1 MARFLVYCTTAP
13 GHLFP
18 LVPGLRALRDRGHE
32 VHVRIGA
39 RLVDGPWAEGLRT
52 APTDPR
58 IDEIEVKADATGT
71 GPAQLR
77 RALSGLMARG
87 PLEGADLE
95 RAVAEVDPDV
105 ILVDT
110 NAYGAAVAARASGRP
125 WGILLP
131 SLVPLRGKGIPPYGI
146 GLAPA
151 RGPVGRLRDRV
162 LWPLV
167 IRQFGAA
174 MLPGL
179 NAMRADAGLAPLTSP
194 LDYFQEADRLL
205 VLTGA
210 PLEYPRSDAPPQV
223 RFVGAQI
230 YDPPGETPSWLTED
244 GDPWV
249 LVTTST
255 DYQGDERLAQA
266 AVEALRDEPVRV
278 VVTLADAYGRVELPA
293 AANVRVERFVPH
305 GPVLERAAA
314 VVCHSGMGIVQ
325 KAVAAGVPIVAVPFG
340 RDQPEVARRVAE
352 AGAGV
357 LLPAKRLTAER
368 LRAAVRTAMDGRAG
382 ALSASRRIHE
392 HGGGESFA
400 AVAEELAAQRA
411 SGAAASR
418 HAA

>member
-1 MARFLVYCTTAP
+1 MARYLVYCTTAP

-32 VHVRIGA
+32 IHLRIGA
-39 RLVDGPWAEGLRT
+39 RLVDGPWADGLNV

-58 IDEIEVKADATGT
+58 IDEIEVKADATGS

-77 RALSGLMARG
+77 RALAGLMSRG
-87 PLEGADLE
+87 PLERADLQ

-110 NAYGAAVAARASGRP
+110 NAYGAAIAARASGRP
-125 WGILLP
+125 WGIVLP
-131 SLVPLRGKGIPPYGI
+131 SLVALPGKGIPPYGL

-151 RGPVGRLRDRV
+151 RGPLGRLRDRV
-162 LWPLV
+162 LWPV
-167 IRQFGAA
+167 VVRKFGAA
-174 MLPGL
+174 MLPPL
-179 NAMRADAGLAPLTSP
+179 NAMRADAALPPLTSP
-194 LDYFQEADRLL
+194 IDYFQEADRLL
-205 VLTGA
+205 VLTGD
-210 PLEYPRSDAPPQV
+210 PLEYPRSDAPEQV

-230 YDPPGETPSWLTED
+230 YDPPGEAPAWLTED

-255 DYQGDERLAQA
+255 DYQGDERLAVA

-278 VVTLADAYGRVELPA
+278 VITLADAYGHVELPA

-314 VVCHSGMGIVQ
+314 VICHSGMGIVH
-325 KAVAAGVPIVAVPFG
+325 KAIAAGVPVVAVPFG
-340 RDQPEVARRVAE
+340 RDQPEVARRVVE

-357 LLPAKRLTAER
+357 MLPARRLTAQR
-368 LRAAVRTAMDGRAG
+368 LRDALRTAMSRRAG
-382 ALSASRRIHE
+382 ALNAARRIRAS
-392 HGGGESFA
+392 GGGESFA
-400 AVAEELAAQRA
+400 TEAEGLASAPRP
-411 SGAAASR
+411 AAARS
-418 HAA
+418 AA